1 MVRTIQ
7 FCDATRSPSSMTMFS
22 PERRPDGRASAC
34 LARDYRDDVGM
45 LQLAALFKRPPLL
58 DTDEDAR
65 I

>member
-1 MVRTIQ
+1 
-7 FCDATRSPSSMTMFS
+7 MFS
-22 PERRPDGRASAC
+22 PERRPDGRAIAY